1 LIRHIILSC
10 TIFNV
15 GTDLDARRSLGA
27 LAKDGAASLQH
38 VETGAIALETLLQL
52 SESELPDVVVIPF
65 RLPIMTGVDFVTE
78 MRSHECL
85 RHIPILVWGA
95 HIAADE
101 VERIYAAGASRVVD
115 GRFGAA
121 HLEAVR
127 QLCPTCF
134 CSGPELPRSARRR
147 YAITAAL
154 RNASDPAA
162 RNARLGKLF
171 AWTGCLS
178 SLLWM
183 WAFVQLG
190 MSYTMADLAP
200 LPVYGALASAGFSLM
215 LARVG
220 DRSIAR

>member
-1 LIRHIILSC
+1 LSC
-10 TIFNV
+10 ILFNV
-15 GTDLDARRSLGA
+15 GTDLDARRSLAA

-38 VETGAIALETLLQL
+38 VETGAIALQTLLEL

-78 MRSHECL
+78 MRSHERL
-85 RHIPILVWGA
+85 QHIPILVWGA
-95 HIAADE
+95 HIAANE

-115 GRFGAA
+115 GQFHSV

-127 QLCPTCF
+127 QLCPSYF
-134 CSGPELPRSARRR
+134 CPGSEQPRSPRRR
-147 YAITAAL
+147 YAITSAL
-154 RNASDPAA
+154 RNAGEAAA

-178 SLLWM
+178 SVLWM

-190 MSYTMADLAP
+190 LSYTMADLAP